1 MRSKSIPTAALITF
15 VVGVLF
21 VAALMAASVLPP
33 QDFTAYWAAAH
44 LVRQDPY
51 SAHLV
56 STFERVSGIG
66 APNPPLLLRNPPW
79 AIPFILPLGM
89 FSYRVAFAWW
99 TVFSVVVVTGCVAA
113 VWRRIEKPESLFS
126 ILFPLIFGPTIVL
139 LMLGQWT
146 VLVLLGIT
154 GFLISIERRQ
164 DWLAGAFLL
173 LVMGK
178 PHVALLFLLAIGL
191 WIFQT
196 RRWKISYSTALSLAV
211 SSVVVLTLNP
221 HVFTQFL
228 ERTREVVDERVPYPN
243 PGGMLYTISGHHM
256 LAILPQ
262 IVGVLWLLTYWCRRR
277 LVWDWNTDGMLVLVS
292 SIACSYYSYPYDEVL
307 VLPALVT
314 AFVTGNKRIFLVC
327 FAFINLGYGF
337 YLFQIAGILG
347 FGYMFLWW
355 TGAGWLVTYW
365 LSSNRRFVSRS
376 SQAN

>member
-1 MRSKSIPTAALITF
+1 
-15 VVGVLF
+15 
-21 VAALMAASVLPP
+21 
-33 QDFTAYWAAAH
+33 
-44 LVRQDPY
+44 
-51 SAHLV
+51 
-56 STFERVSGIG
+56 
-66 APNPPLLLRNPPW
+66 
-79 AIPFILPLGM
+79 M

>member
-1 MRSKSIPTAALITF
+1 
-15 VVGVLF
+15 
-21 VAALMAASVLPP
+21 
-33 QDFTAYWAAAH
+33 
-44 LVRQDPY
+44 
-51 SAHLV
+51 
-56 STFERVSGIG
+56 
-66 APNPPLLLRNPPW
+66 
-79 AIPFILPLGM
+79 
-89 FSYRVAFAWW
+89 
-99 TVFSVVVVTGCVAA
+99 
-113 VWRRIEKPESLFS
+113 
-126 ILFPLIFGPTIVL
+126 
-139 LMLGQWT
+139 MLGQWT